1 MYALLCLILS
11 CLSLTSLF
19 PVKTYVYYMHYS
31 GDASTIKFPVGA
43 VWILDTLHVAFM
55 CHVLYYY
62 LIINYGVLTSL
73 EYDVWSSSLFSLELL
88 PADDIWQV
96 VSCTLVH
103 LSARH

>member
-1 MYALLCLILS
+1 
-11 CLSLTSLF
+11 
-19 PVKTYVYYMHYS
+19 MHYS

-73 EYDVWSSSLFSLELL
+73 EYDVWSFPVRSSIFLLGTDLECSHWASLLVNL
-88 PADDIWQV
+88 RV
-96 VSCTLVH
+96 VIAVQ
-103 LSARH
+103 R